1 MDKIFKSLEKVFE
14 NFREIKVQLF
24 VGVLEVQYIPSNVNI
39 CALKS
44 WKLKKKKKEV
54 WMEET

>member
-44 WKLKKKKKEV
+44 
-54 WMEET
+54 